1 MAKPLVDDEL
11 WALIEPILPAPKPR
25 NFRYP
30 GRKPLPNRAM
40 LNGIIFVLKTGI
52 RWIDLPAELGSWLR
66 QGVPRATARLARG
79 GGVGSLAR
87 GAPGRVASRRED
99 RLEPRGD

>member
-25 NFRYP
+25 HFRYP
-30 GRKPLPNRAM
+30 GRLPLSNRAV

-52 RWIDLPAELGSWLR
+52 RWIDLPAELAWKAAA
-66 QGVPRATARLARG
+66 QPVPRADARAIPDHQKLALG
-79 GGVGSLAR
+79 LT
-87 GAPGRVASRRED
+87 
-99 RLEPRGD
+99 RLEALDERALGRC